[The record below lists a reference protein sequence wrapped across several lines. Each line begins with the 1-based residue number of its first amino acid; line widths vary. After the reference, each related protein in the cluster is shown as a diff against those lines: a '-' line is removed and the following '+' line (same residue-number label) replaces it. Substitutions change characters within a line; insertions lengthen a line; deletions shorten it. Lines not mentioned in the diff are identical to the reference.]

1 MIIDTLRQ
9 IARQQ
14 TDSGIKISLMNLI
27 LNVLLPTMKIINP
40 EKSGFDKIEDLV
52 NKFMDAKNL
61 QKINSKAVSRLP
73 WYTYQFSSAKTKKLE
88 YHQAAQYYYASILL
102 ISSLSDQLP

>member
-1 MIIDTLRQ
+1 MIDTLKQ

-14 TDSGIKISLMNLI
+14 TDSGIKIALTHLI

-40 EKSGFDKIEDLV
+40 ERSGFDKVEDLV

-61 QKINSKAVSRLP
+61 QKISSKAVSRLP
-73 WYTYQFSSAKTKKLE
+73 WYTY
-88 YHQAAQYYYASILL
+88 
-102 ISSLSDQLP
+102 